1 MTMGIANARS
11 GQCRNSDDAIVFQAS
26 LRDASPTDLNTID
39 VESTATKMIDAPLRG
54 AAVSVA
60 AATSGNSN

>member
-1 MTMGIANARS
+1 MTMDIANARS
-11 GQCRNSDDAIVFQAS
+11 GQCRDDAIVFQAS
-26 LRDASPTDLNTID
+26 LHDASPADVNTIAA
-39 VESTATKMIDAPLRG
+39 ESTATKMIDAPLRG